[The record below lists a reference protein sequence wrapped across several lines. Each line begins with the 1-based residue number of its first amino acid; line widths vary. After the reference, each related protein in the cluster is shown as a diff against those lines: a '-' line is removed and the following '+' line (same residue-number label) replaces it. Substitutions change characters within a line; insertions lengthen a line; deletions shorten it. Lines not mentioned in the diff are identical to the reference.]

1 MKRSGNMKIMR
12 IFILM
17 TFTVLTCCLCSEA
30 QDGKSDTGAEITF
43 VELGSERCIPC
54 KMMQPVMDRIE
65 KEYAGSVKVIFYDVW
80 TDEGSP
86 FGEKYGI
93 RTIPTQIFLDKEG
106 KEIFRHTGFFSFK
119 DIAQVLEKHG
129 VMK

>member
-1 MKRSGNMKIMR
+1 MKIMR

-54 KMMQPVMDRIE
+54 KMMQAVMDRIE

>member
-54 KMMQPVMDRIE
+54 KMMQAVMDRIE

>member
-1 MKRSGNMKIMR
+1 MKIMR